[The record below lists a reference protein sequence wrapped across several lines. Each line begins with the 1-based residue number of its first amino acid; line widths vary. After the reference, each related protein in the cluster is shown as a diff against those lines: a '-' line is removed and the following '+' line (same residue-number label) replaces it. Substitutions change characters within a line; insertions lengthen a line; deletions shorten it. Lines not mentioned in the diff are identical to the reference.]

1 MIWFLL
7 LSLLP
12 IGVMVVFVRQT
23 VSDTITDLA
32 KADGASRV
40 SLLASEISSSVDERQ
55 VQRTLTD
62 ISDETRKAF
71 VVAEDGRYV
80 AHSEPGKA
88 GSTITDDFGPE
99 VAGQVIRT
107 ASGIVVDRET
117 GDLVAFS
124 TVPAAFTKA
133 VMVIDASVVSA
144 PMLKIEQSA
153 LIQLAVSLVLIDLAV
168 GAALWVF
175 FRPIQQLTRAA
186 EEVGA
191 GNLDVQLDPDD
202 MEGELEILTRAF
214 NQMTRQIREAY
225 EVLEQ
230 RVAERTAELSESE
243 ERLRTVVTSAPIV
256 LFAIDRDGIF
266 TLSEGES
273 LAALGLEPGQLVGRS
288 AFEIYKDVP
297 QIERDL
303 RRALAG
309 EKVTSVVD
317 VAGLT
322 FESRYSS
329 VRNVEGDVVGLIGVS
344 TDITERR
351 RAETALQASEEEYRA
366 LFEQSRDAIFIS
378 SAEGKISHAN
388 QAALDLFGLTAE
400 EAIGSDLGE
409 WFVESADRD
418 RVRAKLEDTGSVRD
432 FEVKFRDKDGRQM
445 ECLLTCTRRLAEDGT
460 NLGLQGVVRDITD
473 RKHAEETRR
482 ELAVIQ
488 ERNRMAGEIHDTLAQ
503 GFTGIVLQLEAGEQA
518 LEEGSAELPEHLTRA
533 KQLARESL
541 REARR
546 SVWDLVPERLEHRSL
561 EEALRGVVAQF
572 EIDGPE
578 RCSFTRIGDTP
589 EVPSGTQ
596 TALLRICQEALI
608 NARKHARATRVDV
621 ALTYMD
627 SVARLT
633 VNDDGIGFDGKARD
647 ASDDHSGFGLR
658 GMEQRAGQLDGTL
671 VIRRN
676 DGGGT
681 LVEAEIPLAGGD

>member
-40 SLLASEISSSVDERQ
+40 SLLAREISSSVDERQ

-99 VAGQVIRT
+99 VAGQVIRR

-124 TVPAAFTKA
+124 AVPAAFTKA

-202 MEGELEILTRAF
+202 MEGELEVLTRAF
-214 NQMTRQIREAY
+214 NRMTRQIHEAY

-266 TLSEGES
+266 TLSEGAS
-273 LAALGLEPGQLVGRS
+273 LAALGLEPGQVVGRS

-322 FESRYSS
+322 FESRYSC
-329 VRNVEGDVVGLIGVS
+329 GM
-344 TDITERR
+344 
-351 RAETALQASEEEYRA
+351 
-366 LFEQSRDAIFIS
+366 SRGTWSDS
-378 SAEGKISHAN
+378 SACPPT
-388 QAALDLFGLTAE
+388 LP
-400 EAIGSDLGE
+400 
-409 WFVESADRD
+409 SAD
-418 RVRAKLEDTGSVRD
+418 AP
-432 FEVKFRDKDGRQM
+432 RQP
-445 ECLLTCTRRLAEDGT
+445 C
-460 NLGLQGVVRDITD
+460 
-473 RKHAEETRR
+473 
-482 ELAVIQ
+482 
-488 ERNRMAGEIHDTLAQ
+488 ER
-503 GFTGIVLQLEAGEQA
+503 
-518 LEEGSAELPEHLTRA
+518 
-533 KQLARESL
+533 
-541 REARR
+541 ARR
-546 SVWDLVPERLEHRSL
+546 STEPFSNSPGTPSSRVLPRAKS
-561 EEALRGVVAQF
+561 
-572 EIDGPE
+572 PTP
-578 RCSFTRIGDTP
+578 TRQLSTS
-589 EVPSGTQ
+589 SG
-596 TALLRICQEALI
+596 
-608 NARKHARATRVDV
+608 
-621 ALTYMD
+621 
-627 SVARLT
+627 
-633 VNDDGIGFDGKARD
+633 
-647 ASDDHSGFGLR
+647 
-658 GMEQRAGQLDGTL
+658 
-671 VIRRN
+671 
-676 DGGGT
+676 
-681 LVEAEIPLAGGD
+681 